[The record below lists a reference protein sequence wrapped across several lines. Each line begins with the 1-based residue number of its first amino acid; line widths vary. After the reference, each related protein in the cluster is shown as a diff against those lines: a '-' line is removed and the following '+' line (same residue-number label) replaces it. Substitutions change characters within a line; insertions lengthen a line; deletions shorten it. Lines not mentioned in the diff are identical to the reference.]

1 MQTAHAGGFEA
12 FEAAKWGSLLESLP
26 NACYAQA
33 LHLGT
38 TVCEEAKH
46 LALRC
51 GRLLSFQF
59 ADPCLDREAVRA
71 AVAGASAATAGG
83 ARSADLVIIS
93 DLLCVQ
99 EGDQLERL
107 VKWTLRLLPVGGHCA
122 LLHWAEGSPFND
134 ASEDGVQLFIER
146 TQPRLQPIL
155 RRRTPDFRLDILERI
170 DCAA

>member
-1 MQTAHAGGFEA
+1 MHTAHAGGVEA

-46 LALRC
+46 LAQRC

-59 ADPCLDREAVRA
+59 ADPCLDREVVRA
-71 AVAGASAATAGG
+71 AVAGSPAAAG

-93 DLLCVQ
+93 DLLCAQ
-99 EGDQLERL
+99 EAEQLDRL
-107 VKWTLRLLPVGGHCA
+107 VKWTVRLLPVGGHCA
-122 LLHWAEGSPFND
+122 LLHWAEGSPFNA
-134 ASEDGVQLFIER
+134 ASEEGVQAFIAR
-146 TQPRLQPIL
+146 SQPRLQPLL

>member
-1 MQTAHAGGFEA
+1 MQTAQAGGFEA

-38 TVCEEAKH
+38 TVCEEAKQ
-46 LALRC
+46 LAQRC

-59 ADPCLDREAVRA
+59 ADPCLDREVVRA
-71 AVAGASAATAGG
+71 AVANSPAAG

-93 DLLCVQ
+93 DLLCARDA
-99 EGDQLERL
+99 EQLERL
-107 VKWTLRLLPVGGHCA
+107 VKWTVRLLPVGGHCA
-122 LLHWAEGSPFND
+122 LLHWAEGSPFNTV
-134 ASEDGVQLFIER
+134 SEEGVKAFIER
-146 TQPRLQPIL
+146 AQPRLQPLL